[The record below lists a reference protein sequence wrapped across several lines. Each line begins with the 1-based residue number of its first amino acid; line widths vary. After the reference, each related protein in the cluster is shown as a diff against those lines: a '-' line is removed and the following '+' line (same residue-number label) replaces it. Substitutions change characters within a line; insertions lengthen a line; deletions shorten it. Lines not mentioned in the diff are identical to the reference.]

1 MFGDGFDLINAG
13 HVKRHILRFPN
24 RIGVLARDHTQIG
37 HRFTGVGLYLVP
49 YFEFCFWGPNGNHIG
64 TRITR
69 DHEQDL
75 ILGLGSGYAL
85 RHKGAGGRSQAC
97 GVKEDQNAQ
106 QNGAF
111 SGFFG

>member
-1 MFGDGFDLINAG
+1 MFGDGLNLVNAG
-13 HVKRHILRFPN
+13 HVKRDILGFPN
-24 RIGVLARDHTQIG
+24 RICVLAGDHTQIG
-37 HRFTGVGLYLVP
+37 HRFTGVGLNLVP
-49 YFEFCFWGPNGNHIG
+49 DFEFCFRGPNGNHIG
-64 TRITR
+64 ARITR

-97 GVKEDQNAQ
+97 GVKEVRNAK

-111 SGFFG
+111 GGFFG